1 MNDKR
6 KYIKNLYGGKKNM
19 LGINQQ
25 SRFET
30 SGKGAL
36 LNLTKVRIA
45 TKRD

>member
-1 MNDKR
+1 MKE
-6 KYIKNLYGGKKNM
+6 KKEM

-25 SRFET
+25 NPFET

-45 TKRD
+45 TIRN